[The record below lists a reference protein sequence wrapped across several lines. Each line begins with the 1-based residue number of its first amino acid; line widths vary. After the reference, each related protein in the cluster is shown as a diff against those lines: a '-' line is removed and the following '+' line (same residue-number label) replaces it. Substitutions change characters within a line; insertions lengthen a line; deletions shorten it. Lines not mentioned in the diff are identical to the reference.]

1 MRLIHFFIVSLF
13 CTERASLAS
22 LICGAKEQTLVYH

>member
-13 CTERASLAS
+13 CTERDTLAS
-22 LICGAKEQTLVYH
+22 LICGAKEQTSVYH